1 MLIRT
6 KNKLQAFCALLFAS
20 LAAIFPSC
28 NRETPQNMEADIL
41 TFMIAEDG
49 HLMEV
54 ASSDNVINYYLSQYH
69 SLDSLNAV
77 VTLSENATI
86 SPDPATVHDFSQP
99 VTFTVVSQDRQWNR
113 IYTVN
118 VINTSLVYN
127 GDFEEW
133 QGTGSGNNFYETPVG
148 WTSANSGVRIIH
160 GMGVPNLE
168 FPTVKTD
175 NAYSGNFA
183 VSLNTRQGGQTS
195 LVPRLIAGSIF
206 LGTMSNVTLQS
217 LANPL
222 LLTKFGIP
230 YTATGSRPDS
240 LIGYLRY
247 TPGPTYTDRNG
258 NVDSNAVDSCSFYAV
273 LFEGSEPLDGTN
285 STSSERIV
293 AIAQYKYE
301 TPISSTTYTRIALP
315 FVYRREMPQNT
326 TLQYSIIASSSAKG
340 DLYQG
345 AAGSQLLLDKVEIKL
360 KQSEK

>member
-1 MLIRT
+1 MAIAVLG
-6 KNKLQAFCALLFAS
+6 LAMAS
-20 LAAIFPSC
+20 CSKEKPA
-28 NRETPQNMEADIL
+28 NMEADIL

-69 SLDSLNAV
+69 GLDNLTAV

-86 SPDPATVHDFSQP
+86 TPDPVSVHDFSQP
-99 VTFTVVSQDRQWNR
+99 VTFTVLSQDRQWNR
-113 IYTVN
+113 TYTVN
-118 VINTSLVYN
+118 VINTALVHN
-127 GDFEEW
+127 GDFENW

-160 GMGVPNLE
+160 GMGVPSLE

-175 NAYSGNFA
+175 MAYSGNYA

-206 LGTMSNVTLQS
+206 LGTMSNVTLQT

-230 YTATGSRPDS
+230 YTETSSRPDS

-247 TPGPTYTDRNG
+247 TPGPTYTDRDG
-258 NVDSNAVDSCSFYAV
+258 NVIPNATDSCSFYAI
-273 LFEGSEPLDGTN
+273 LFEGTEPLDGTN
-285 STSSERIV
+285 SSSSERII
-293 AIAQYKYE
+293 AIAKYNYE
-301 TPISSTTYTRIALP
+301 TPISSTSYTRIALP
-315 FVYRREMPQNT
+315 FVYHKEMPQNV

-340 DLYQG
+340 DLFQG

>member
-1 MLIRT
+1 MLIKT
-6 KNKLQAFCALLFAS
+6 KYNPLAICALL
-20 LAAIFPSC
+20 LACLATLFPSC
-28 NRETPQNMEADIL
+28 KRETPQNMEADIL

-86 SPDPATVHDFSQP
+86 SPDPAAVHDFSQP

-113 IYTVN
+113 SYTVN
-118 VINTSLVYN
+118 VINTTLVHN
-127 GDFEEW
+127 GDFEDW

-175 NAYSGNFA
+175 VAYSGNFA

-206 LGTMSNVTLQS
+206 LGTMSNVTLQT

-230 YTATGSRPDS
+230 YTETTSRPDS

-247 TPGPTYTDRNG
+247 TPGPTYTDRDG
-258 NVDSNAVDSCSFYAV
+258 NVDTNATDSCSFYAV

-285 STSSERIV
+285 SSSSERIV
-293 AIAQYKYE
+293 AIAQYNYE

-315 FVYRREMPQNT
+315 FVYRKEMPQNT